1 MVSRKEVIGTPLRL
15 AKMMKICEHYGQP
28 IEDAAVYNL
37 IHCATDGGK
46 KGIDAIT
53 EMIGTEPGQYIG
65 GALSNQLDQ
74 FKETHGYSPRKGEQ
88 ETLDLSKRL
97 FTDSDYRE
105 EKFREYKE
113 LILPNLKR
121 VRLLDVLRG
130 KVGERLPDLKD

>member
-1 MVSRKEVIGTPLRL
+1 MVSRLEVVRTPLRL
-15 AKMMKICEHYGQP
+15 SKMMKICEHYGQP

-37 IHCATDGGK
+37 IHYATDGGK

-53 EMIGTEPGQYIG
+53 EMIETEPGQDTG
-65 GALSNQLDQ
+65 EAFSNQIDQ
-74 FKETHGYSPRKGEQ
+74 LKEDHGYSLREGEQ

-97 FTDSDYRE
+97 FTDSGYRE